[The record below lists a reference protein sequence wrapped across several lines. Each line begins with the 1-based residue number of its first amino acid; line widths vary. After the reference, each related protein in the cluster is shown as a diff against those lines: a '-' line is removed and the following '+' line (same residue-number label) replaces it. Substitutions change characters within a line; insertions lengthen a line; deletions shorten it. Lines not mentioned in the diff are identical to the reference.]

1 MTLRKEMP
9 AMTLDTEVRTAAASI
24 ELEREDVPTDQV
36 ADGSPQTGLAVL
48 GEFAG
53 TEIGVWE
60 MTAGAMRDIEAD
72 EVFVVLAGRAT
83 VQFQE
88 SDDAI
93 VIQTGDV
100 VRLRA
105 GQRTLWTVTETLRK
119 VYVTPAEF
127 GA

>member
-1 MTLRKEMP
+1 MP

-93 VIQTGDV
+93 VVQTGDV

>member
-1 MTLRKEMP
+1 
-9 AMTLDTEVRTAAASI
+9 MTLDTEVRTAAASI

-93 VIQTGDV
+93 VVQTGDV